1 MEEESKQRKR
11 KEKYGKGKEYTDE
24 KEQRDDHL
32 MMTSVRPECRVMLR
46 RCLAIV
52 VRKEGCQGDPGD
64 FWMYESGYL
73 LFQGLLSANSVC
85 WWNSALNGATKSLVY
100 RGYVS
105 PGALLVGSEPC
116 ALEVL
121 RGAWARRVLQA
132 PAGYQIVSVEDI
144 EDCNI
149 STVTQTQWTPLPEA
163 VCAVVLRLS
172 SQGRP
177 AGIETIR
184 ESLIMA
190 FPHVSPPSERI
201 LYDTLVQLTTERK
214 LYHTSRGYFIV
225 TPERRRSRSHSR
237 GRRRQEDI
245 PCGKTMLMST
255 EEALVLVH
263 GEMATI
269 RDGDVT
275 HQCIQTNLAD
285 VICGGNPS
293 DKIIVA
299 RNNKRRSASF
309 PAPKSPDRR
318 GSFRLWGSTR
328 RLRRSASTRT
338 LAARHY
344 TDSSS
349 STEYPTS
356 SDSAQ
361 TPKKESLLSRLFR
374 RSKRSQCQISTF
386 SAQFPPSE
394 WFNSKAIHL
403 HNVGT
408 QTSTTADDSTSTLPY
423 YYSETASSKS
433 ATLPRRHRRQL
444 SNDSTYVASLAESRD
459 HSPSLRYGSSHASG
473 SLSRTGNIL
482 RTPLHISKSRDSSRK
497 TSRASLA
504 PKNHSTNNII
514 EDEIKED
521 VKQEANSSTQKIIAG
536 IEAQESSKT
545 TSLESLKPSQKTN
558 EDKLMRESE
567 IIRESMRNLAS
578 IDNSGPSSI
587 ESQKSSKTGSSITS
601 GPSSLESQ
609 KTVIQ
614 KQSYLDK
621 KRSPKRKDSRVKV
634 SPIHQTGLA
643 HSNSFT
649 LQVTTKQNGTNISN
663 INTNATI
670 NSGANTKIYVQN
682 SPVRSVITFENGRN
696 DNTTNPNLV
705 IINGSEPVIET
716 NKYTVNGEEIRTKNT
731 NNLKDDS
738 LNNSANHIEIPNMR
752 TEVKNEEM
760 NNIRKLSLQMPSRDG
775 LNYRNLIKNV
785 PDSTSN
791 NQNNSKSNP
800 DSPITNGFREFTKN
814 SFENPPSPTKSV
826 DGITGST
833 GCVFSKNLTDS
844 KTSLNKSY
852 LSISEKNLL
861 GSEPNIFKE
870 DERDKTLTRQNGH
883 QFPSLSDLSFNFTS
897 LAAQKILKGVSIN
910 SIDTLVELNM
920 AANGEKQ
927 NNCDIVHTDFG
938 LV

>member
-1 MEEESKQRKR
+1 
-11 KEKYGKGKEYTDE
+11 
-24 KEQRDDHL
+24 
-32 MMTSVRPECRVMLR
+32 
-46 RCLAIV
+46 
-52 VRKEGCQGDPGD
+52 
-64 FWMYESGYL
+64 
-73 LFQGLLSANSVC
+73 
-85 WWNSALNGATKSLVY
+85 
-100 RGYVS
+100 
-105 PGALLVGSEPC
+105 
-116 ALEVL
+116 
-121 RGAWARRVLQA
+121 
-132 PAGYQIVSVEDI
+132 
-144 EDCNI
+144 
-149 STVTQTQWTPLPEA
+149 
-163 VCAVVLRLS
+163 
-172 SQGRP
+172 
-177 AGIETIR
+177 
-184 ESLIMA
+184 MA

-237 GRRRQEDI
+237 GRRRPEDI

-263 GEMATI
+263 GEMTTI

-293 DKIIVA
+293 DKIIFA

-408 QTSTTADDSTSTLPY
+408 QTSTTADDSTSILPY

-482 RTPLHISKSRDSSRK
+482 RTPLHISKSRESSRK

-521 VKQEANSSTQKIIAG
+521 VKQEANLSTPKINGG
-536 IEAQESSKT
+536 IEVQESSKT
-545 TSLESLKPSQKTN
+545 TSLESLKPSQKSN
-558 EDKLMRESE
+558 EDKMMKDSE

-621 KRSPKRKDSRVKV
+621 KRSLKRKDSRSKI
-634 SPIHQTGLA
+634 SPVHQTGLA

-696 DNTTNPNLV
+696 DTSNPNLV
-705 IINGSEPVIET
+705 IINGSESVVEA
-716 NKYTVNGEEIRTKNT
+716 NKYTINGEEVRAKNT

-738 LNNSANHIEIPNMR
+738 FNNSTTHIEAQNPK

-760 NNIRKLSLQMPSRDG
+760 NNIRKLSLQIPSKDS

-785 PDSTSN
+785 PGSTSN
-791 NQNNSKSNP
+791 NQYNSKSNP
-800 DSPITNGFREFTKN
+800 DSPITNTYREFTKN
-814 SFENPPSPTKSV
+814 SFESPPSPTKSC
-826 DGITGST
+826 DGLSEST
-833 GCVFSKNLTDS
+833 GRLFSKNLTDS

-870 DERDKTLTRQNGH
+870 EDRDKTLTRQSEH

>member
-1 MEEESKQRKR
+1 
-11 KEKYGKGKEYTDE
+11 
-24 KEQRDDHL
+24 
-32 MMTSVRPECRVMLR
+32 
-46 RCLAIV
+46 
-52 VRKEGCQGDPGD
+52 
-64 FWMYESGYL
+64 MYI
-73 LFQGLLSANSVC
+73 Q
-85 WWNSALNGATKSLVY
+85 
-100 RGYVS
+100 
-105 PGALLVGSEPC
+105 
-116 ALEVL
+116 
-121 RGAWARRVLQA
+121 
-132 PAGYQIVSVEDI
+132 DI

-149 STVTQTQWTPLPEA
+149 STVAQTQWTPLPEA

-521 VKQEANSSTQKIIAG
+521 VKQEANSSAQKIITG
-536 IEAQESSKT
+536 IEVRESSKT

-558 EDKLMRESE
+558 EDKLMKESE

-738 LNNSANHIEIPNMR
+738 LNNSANHTEMPNIR
-752 TEVKNEEM
+752 TEVRNEEM

-785 PDSTSN
+785 PDTTSN

-870 DERDKTLTRQNGH
+870 EDRDKTLTRQNGH